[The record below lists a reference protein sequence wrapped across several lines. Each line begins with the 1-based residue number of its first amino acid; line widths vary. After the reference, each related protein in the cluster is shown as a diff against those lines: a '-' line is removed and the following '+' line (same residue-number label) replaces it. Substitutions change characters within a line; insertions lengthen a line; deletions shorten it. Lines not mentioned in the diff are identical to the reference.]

1 MILLHFYK
9 NAGISMNI
17 LVVTTSFVVPF
28 QQVNLFMVPLLE
40 RKEAQRMRLS
50 LQRTEVLRREMKAKD
65 VRQVSKTKVTLSII
79 SNTHSINKELTNHF
93 QYFLIQLR

>member
-1 MILLHFYK
+1 
-9 NAGISMNI
+9 MNI

-65 VRQVSKTKVTLSII
+65 VRQVSKTKITLSII
-79 SNTHSINKELTNHF
+79 SNTHSINNELTNHF
-93 QYFLIQLR
+93 EYFKIQLR